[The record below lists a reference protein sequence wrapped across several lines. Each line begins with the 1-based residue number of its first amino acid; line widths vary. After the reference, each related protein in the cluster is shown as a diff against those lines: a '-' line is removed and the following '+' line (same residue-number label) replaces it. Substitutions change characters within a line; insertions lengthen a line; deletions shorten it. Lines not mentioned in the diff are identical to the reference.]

1 MYQLFH
7 PLDRP
12 GQEEAWQFIEQSKKK
27 YIFLSLPTGLGK
39 TALAAKASE
48 YYRTLALVQTKSLQ
62 SDNYDRAYGFEPLYG
77 KGNYP
82 CSVLKTDIL
91 FVSADDCNEKCESHR
106 CRYYQEYKKCQFSK
120 RTVLNYAKFLHDK
133 PFAKGFNPEIVFMDE
148 AHILSDIVCNYS
160 GLTIKWSNE
169 FLSGIPKI
177 YSGSKRQLSPIEAM
191 HLLSICSAEVSQV
204 EPKIKFPRSSYRD
217 NVTRDLE
224 PTKENLA
231 KAQRWR
237 YLSLGL
243 SATIDSINDNTLDW
257 FFLADEEKLVL
268 KPLTAKYNFS
278 RLFDVADKL
287 VLMSATLGNCQVLA
301 NELGI
306 EDYDYYQ
313 APNPWPV
320 PLRLVIDMLAPKMNY
335 KASENDKDEQA
346 QIIAEQ
352 IDLLPSHWTGI
363 IHTSS
368 FRQSQELADRLE
380 MFGHSCLMPDAYGTD
395 SQLKQWQKARS
406 YIKLCISP
414 NFHEGVD
421 LADDQINIVAKVPFG
436 NLKGEY
442 DKARL
447 EYNQQMY
454 TQRAAWLLEQACGRT
469 RRGVQEHYTDG
480 RFVGIADGS
489 WHRVKSLLSD
499 SFRMSIR

>member
-1 MYQLFH
+1 
-7 PLDRP
+7 
-12 GQEEAWQFIEQSKKK
+12 
-27 YIFLSLPTGLGK
+27 
-39 TALAAKASE
+39 
-48 YYRTLALVQTKSLQ
+48 
-62 SDNYDRAYGFEPLYG
+62 
-77 KGNYP
+77 
-82 CSVLKTDIL
+82 
-91 FVSADDCNEKCESHR
+91 
-106 CRYYQEYKKCQFSK
+106 
-120 RTVLNYAKFLHDK
+120 
-133 PFAKGFNPEIVFMDE
+133 MDE
-148 AHILSDIVCNYS
+148 AHVLSDIVCNHS
-160 GLTIKWSNE
+160 GFTLDWNNE
-169 FLSGIPKI
+169 FLEGPEI
-177 YSGSKRQLSPIEAM
+177 YLGGKRQQSFSEAQY
-191 HLLSICSAEVSQV
+191 LLSECIRRLKEN
-204 EPKIKFPRSSYRD
+204 EPKIDFEESEPDPKELARKRRWKHLF
-217 NVTRDLE
+217 NKLLVAADLIA
-224 PTKENLA
+224 N
-231 KAQRWR
+231 
-237 YLSLGL
+237 
-243 SATIDSINDNTLDW
+243 DW
-257 FFLADEEKLVL
+257 FFLADEKKLVL

-335 KASENDKDEQA
+335 KASENNKDEQA

-469 RRGVQEHYTDG
+469 RRGIQEHYTDG